1 MFITFEGIEGCG
13 KSTLLRGIA
22 EALRAMDVP
31 LVTTREPGGTDV
43 GDRIRDIF
51 LHKPGRIEPFAE
63 ALLINA
69 SRTHLT
75 RQVIEPALDE
85 GMTVLCD
92 RFTDSTLA
100 YQGFGRG
107 LSLEMLRPLN
117 DAATLGLH
125 PDITLLIDIPVEL
138 SRERVN
144 SRAKNGDEA
153 DRMDQQDPDFYQR
166 VRDGYLELA
175 TEEPDRFRVLDGSKD
190 AAELLLEAL
199 QELTDLVHE

>member
-13 KSTLLRGIA
+13 KSTLMQGVA
-22 EALRAMDVP
+22 DALRAMDVP

-43 GDRIRDIF
+43 GDRIRSIF
-51 LHKPGRIEPFAE
+51 LEAGRIEPFAE

-69 SRTHLT
+69 SRTHLVL
-75 RQVIEPALDE
+75 QVVEPALEE

-107 LSLEMLRPLN
+107 LQLEMLRPLCE
-117 DAATLGLH
+117 AATLGLH
-125 PDITLLIDIPVEL
+125 PDLTLLIDIPVEL
-138 SRERVN
+138 SLERVR
-144 SRAKNGDEA
+144 SRATNGGTVA
-153 DRMDQQDPDFYQR
+153 DRMDKQDPDFYQR

-175 TEEPDRFRVLDGSKD
+175 QEDPERIHVLNGAVSES
-190 AAELLLEAL
+190 ELLLEAL
-199 QELTDLVHE
+199 QRLSELADD

>member
-13 KSTLLRGIA
+13 KSTLLQGVA
-22 EALRAMDVP
+22 DALRAMDVP
-31 LVTTREPGGTDV
+31 LIATREPGGTDL
-43 GDRIRDIF
+43 GDRIREIF
-51 LHKPGRIEPFAE
+51 LKAGRIEPFAE

-69 SRTHLT
+69 SRTHLVSG
-75 RQVIEPALDE
+75 VIEPALDE

-100 YQGFGRG
+100 YQGYGRG
-107 LSLEMLRPLN
+107 LQLAMLRPLC

-138 SRERVN
+138 SRQRVE
-144 SRAKNGDEA
+144 SRAAAGTSA
-153 DRMDQQDPDFYQR
+153 DRMDTQDMQFYQR

-175 TEEPDRFRVLDGSKD
+175 REEPERIRVLDGSVS
-190 AAELLLEAL
+190 ASELLLEAL
-199 QELTDLVHE
+199 AHLTELVHD